1 MSGSSWQSC
10 SISTSLRWSFFY
22 FLSIGPGCSS
32 VAFGEAEEIGPFH
45 IKPDGKTL
53 YLNQYS
59 WNQGNELSMLVREL
73 CFKKVK
79 LKTFVLPFFF
89 AAANILF
96 LDAPVG
102 VGYSYSNTSSDLQ
115 TNGDKRTGND
125 LAT

>member
-1 MSGSSWQSC
+1 MSGSSWQSF
-10 SISTSLRWSFFY
+10 SISTSLRWSSFY

-79 LKTFVLPFFF
+79 LRTFVLPFFLQLQIF
-89 AAANILF
+89 CFLMHLLELVIHIQILR
-96 LDAPVG
+96 LICRLMVIREL
-102 VGYSYSNTSSDLQ
+102 VMI
-115 TNGDKRTGND
+115 
-125 LAT
+125 